1 MTPCQTHQVILTVI
15 TDRHLVISPCQF
27 KKKKNKEVT
36 FVQHYKYA
44 ENYSLNDF

>member
-1 MTPCQTHQVILTVI
+1 MTPCQTHQVVLTVI
-15 TDRHLVISPCQF
+15 TGFSYLALPI
-27 KKKKNKEVT
+27 KKKNKEVT

>member
-1 MTPCQTHQVILTVI
+1 MTPCQTHQVVLTVI
-15 TDRHLVISPCQF
+15 TDRDLVISPCQL
-27 KKKKNKEVT
+27 KKNNKEVT

>member
-15 TDRHLVISPCQF
+15 TDRDLVISPCQI
-27 KKKKNKEVT
+27 KKIKEVT

-44 ENYSLNDF
+44 ENYSLSDFQ